1 MQYHPYTPNLPPG
14 QYGAVPLIVAGVM
27 LTSAAVG
34 GGFAYASSKKG
45 VEAQQVASESATRTA
60 EAALE
65 AAKLTAEAGV
75 KVARQTTKQ
84 NIRMQKKRH
93 KTLLTAGA
101 VGAYMIVG
109 YWLFFRG

>member
-1 MQYHPYTPNLPPG
+1 MQYHPYAPNLPPG
-14 QYGAVPLIVAGVM
+14 QYGVAFIVPAIM
-27 LTSAAVG
+27 LTSALVG

-45 VEAQQVASESATRTA
+45 VEAQEVASESAARQAETVLKAAQITA
-60 EAALE
+60 EAE
-65 AAKLTAEAGV
+65 V
-75 KVARQTTKQ
+75 KVAKQTAKQ